1 MLIVYDLG
9 NSSLDVDSFL
19 QESRV
24 GVFSYKVLM
33 HTSGGILI
41 YLPGAEWDGRG
52 EGRGREKGAG
62 GVIEIEYL

>member
-1 MLIVYDLG
+1 M
-9 NSSLDVDSFL
+9 
-19 QESRV
+19 
-24 GVFSYKVLM
+24 GVFSYKALM